1 MKSEVTC
8 IIVDDELQNQEVLA
22 KMLDQFCPT
31 VSLLGLA
38 ENVKD
43 AVKLIKSKK
52 PDVVFLDIEMPEG
65 SGFNLF
71 NYTDLPDFYTVFTT
85 AHAEYA
91 IKAIK
96 FAAFDYLLKPIN
108 LTELKNAIERVA
120 EKLRTGKSENLNNT
134 NRAEVLRANNKNKKF
149 EFNKIALST
158 AEGIEFFHVNEILR
172 CEADRA
178 YCNFYL
184 TEKRKAIIS
193 KSLKEYEDVLT
204 AANFFRVHK
213 SFMVN
218 LAHVK
223 RYLHGKGGFVQL
235 SDDSLIP
242 VAVRKK
248 EEFLRMLKVQNLN
261 VDIADD

>member
-1 MKSEVTC
+1 MKTEVTC

-22 KMLDQFCPT
+22 KMLDQFCHS
-31 VSLLGLA
+31 VSLLGTA
-38 ENVKD
+38 ENVD
-43 AVKLIKSKK
+43 QAVELIKTKK
-52 PDVVFLDIEMPEG
+52 PDVVFLDIEMPDG

-71 NYTDLPDFYTVFTT
+71 NYTDLPNFYTVFTT

-108 LTELKNAIERVA
+108 LTELKNAVERVA
-120 EKLRTGKSENLNNT
+120 EKLRTGNSENVNNT
-134 NRAEVLRANNKNKKF
+134 NRAAVLRANQKNEKF

-158 AEGIEFFHVNEILR
+158 PEGIEFFHVNEIVR

-184 TEKRKAIIS
+184 TGKRKAVIS
-193 KSLKEYEDVLT
+193 KSLKEYEDVLIS
-204 AANFFRVHK
+204 ANFFRVHK
-213 SFMVN
+213 SFMIN

-223 RYLHGKGGFVQL
+223 RYLQGKGGFVEL

-248 EEFLRMLKVQNLN
+248 EEFLRKLKAQNITVEL
-261 VDIADD
+261 AD